1 MMKSNIHNLSQRDAC
16 SLLELIQESLSC
28 TDLDAFRGLMERIK
42 TLVLYEFATCLVCK
56 KGKEGQIQSLDIVNV
71 NNPSEWIELYVAIN
85 YAQVDPI
92 LKENFEKFSLQFW
105 DETYKRTP
113 PPRKFLSLAEDFGL
127 NRGFTHGVRNFTGEE
142 GSLFSLSGRT
152 VEHNERT
159 ATILN
164 LAIPHLHQALCRAV
178 KYSGTH
184 AGGTLS
190 PREREVLKWMMQGKS
205 TWDISK
211 IIHISERTVYFH
223 AKNIKQKLNASS
235 RTHAVAIALEDGI
248 LDLS

>member
-1 MMKSNIHNLSQRDAC
+1 MTKTGIHNLSQQDAC

-28 TDLDAFRGLMERIK
+28 TSLDAFRGLLERIK
-42 TLVLYEFATCLVCK
+42 TLVLYEFATCLICK
-56 KGKEGQIQSLDIVNV
+56 KEKNGQIQSLDIVNV
-71 NNPSEWIELYVAIN
+71 NYPSEWIELYVARN
-85 YAQVDPI
+85 YAEVDPI

-105 DETYKRTP
+105 DETYKKTP
-113 PPRKFLSLAEDFGL
+113 PPRKFLSLAADFGL
-127 NRGFTHGVRNFTGEE
+127 NRGYTHGVRSFTGEE

-159 ATILN
+159 AAILN

-178 KYSGTH
+178 KYGGTR

-190 PREREVLKWMMQGKS
+190 PREKEVLKWMMQGKS

-211 IIHISERTVYFH
+211 IIHVSERTVYFH